1 MTQMALFICGRDEYV
16 CSVGRGVFT
25 NVISQ
30 LAIVMFSISDNLLT
44 EGERERVCVCVMD
57 ITNFH
62 LTYHSLLC
70 KNTP

>member
-1 MTQMALFICGRDEYV
+1 MALFICGRDEYV
-16 CSVGRGVFT
+16 RSVGRGVFT

-30 LAIVMFSISDNLLT
+30 LAIVMFSISANLLT
-44 EGERERVCVCVMD
+44 EGERERVCVID

-62 LTYHSLLC
+62 ATYLSLLC